1 MHQMQRDSTMCW
13 SLTPWDAGRWR
24 TMRVEF
30 KGIDDVVQSL
40 QQLAELPDEVIDEML
55 NARADVI
62 VEAQRAEASKLGM
75 YETKTTHNNTRNT
88 SATNIL
94 RGQTQSY
101 SQGTTA
107 KSIKKGKV
115 KIKNG
120 QRVLYVT
127 PTGSRKRGKKNP
139 KRTKNSEIAFLNEYG
154 TRTINARN
162 FIRIANER
170 SADAAVA
177 AEFEVYSR
185 WLESRGL

>member
-1 MHQMQRDSTMCW
+1 
-13 SLTPWDAGRWR
+13 
-24 TMRVEF
+24 MRVEF